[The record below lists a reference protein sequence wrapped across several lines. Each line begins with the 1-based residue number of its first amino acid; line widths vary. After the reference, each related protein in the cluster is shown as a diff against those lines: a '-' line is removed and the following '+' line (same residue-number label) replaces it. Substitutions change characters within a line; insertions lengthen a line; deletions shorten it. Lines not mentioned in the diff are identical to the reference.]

1 MKITLPMRLARAH
14 VGALV
19 VLSLL
24 TLTASLLVAGLPRT
38 MQDAFDLALEKELTA
53 AAGQQGD
60 LAVRYEPTSDP
71 ASRLTDPAA
80 FAGVDATLRG
90 RLPAPLKQVLM
101 PPGRGGAHMSA
112 KTWDTPVTGTGGT
125 RYVNLAWMSDSGQHV
140 EWVAGRAPNALLTT
154 EHEGRQIPLFEIGVV
169 EDASAKLGLEVGTT
183 KVVGESDYNAV
194 RVVGVFR
201 PKNPGSPWWSHH
213 PEVRSVNLV
222 QPPGGGGQQFYTTAL
237 LPDAGLRALGA
248 GRKLAY
254 SWILPAD
261 PRAAAAHGP
270 LRLRESVAE
279 FGRAVSL
286 VSDHVR
292 VFRTD
297 SALSG
302 LLTAFT
308 GKIATAQ
315 TVMYLVLGGLML
327 VALGVIALTVQLA
340 IGRMDRSLALMRA
353 RGGSL
358 GQVTLT
364 GTLVI
369 GVAAVPAVLA
379 GYALAHLVPGPLTA
393 AVHLGPVLLAVAT
406 LAFTALRL
414 TAAHRTPLNERRDD
428 VTASRPA
435 PKRVTLEVLV
445 VVLALVG
452 AHLVRTRGLTTS
464 VEEQGQDPFLLL
476 VPVALTLAAALVTLR
491 LYPYPLRLLVRLAAR
506 TRPAVPFLG
515 LTRAARAGSFTVL
528 AILVLLPA
536 LAVAVFSAVVSGG
549 LSATQDL
556 ASWQRAGAPA
566 RLQVTTEF
574 PAEAVE
580 RVRRVPGVTD
590 VVPAQTGRVQLD
602 HTSERAEIVAVD
614 LARWQTLLA
623 GSPITLPR
631 PPAGAGVPAL
641 YSPALKG
648 RGTLDIGW
656 DTRLK
661 VTESGSVGSLPG
673 LYTGQKFIVVPLDAN
688 RRVAPNVL
696 LVGGDIDLEAVTAA
710 TGMKEVFAVGQAAE
724 LSRIADDPLAAA
736 ITRMLGI
743 STVALGAYALVSVV
757 ISLVVGAADRARAVS
772 FLRTLG
778 LSGRQ
783 AQALTV
789 LEIAPMIVMT
799 AMAGLALGLGLP
811 SAVGPGV
818 NLSRYAGN
826 ITISG
831 YELNPLPAT
840 LLAAGLA
847 AVALLGAYAHTALSR
862 RRGLGSVLRVS
873 D

>member
-1 MKITLPMRLARAH
+1 MPLARMH

-24 TLTASLLVAGLPRT
+24 TLTTSLLVAGLPRT
-38 MQDAFDLALEKELTA
+38 MQGAFDLALEKELAA
-53 AAGQQGD
+53 AAGQQAD
-60 LAVRYEPTSDP
+60 LAVRYEPSSDP

-80 FAGVDATLRG
+80 FATVDATLRG
-90 RLPAPLKQVLM
+90 RLPDLLKRVLA

-112 KTWDTPVTGTGGT
+112 KTWDTPVAGTGGT

-140 EWVAGRAPNALLTT
+140 EWVAGRAPDALLTS
-154 EHEGRQIPLFEIGVV
+154 EHEGRRIPLFEIGVV
-169 EDASAKLGLEVGTT
+169 EDAVAKLGLEIGTT
-183 KVVGESDYNAV
+183 KVIGESDYNAV

-201 PKNPGSPWWSHH
+201 PKNPGSPWWTHH
-213 PEVRSVNLV
+213 PEVRDVDVV

-237 LPDAGLRALGA
+237 LPDAGLRALGP

-261 PRAAAAHGP
+261 PPVAAEHDP

-286 VSDHVR
+286 VSDHAR

-308 GKIATAQ
+308 GKIATAR
-315 TVMYLVLGGLML
+315 TVIYLVLGGLMV
-327 VALGVIALTVQLA
+327 VALGVIALAAQLA
-340 IGRMDRSLALMRA
+340 IGRMDRALSLMRA
-353 RGGSL
+353 RGASL
-358 GQVTLT
+358 GRVTLT
-364 GTLVI
+364 GTFVI
-369 GVAAVPAVLA
+369 GLAAVPATLA
-379 GYALAHLVPGPLTA
+379 GYALAYLVPGPLTT
-393 AVHLGPVLLAVAT
+393 AVHLGPVLLAVVT
-406 LAFTALRL
+406 LAFTALRVA
-414 TAAHRTPLNERRDD
+414 AAHRTPLSERRDD
-428 VTASRPA
+428 VVASRPS

-452 AHLVRTRGLTTS
+452 AYLMRTRGLTTA
-464 VEEQGQDPFLLL
+464 VEEQGEDPFLLL
-476 VPVALTLAAALVTLR
+476 VPVALTVAAALVTLR
-491 LYPYPLRLLVRLAAR
+491 VYPYPLRLLVRVAAR

-536 LAVAVFSAVVSGG
+536 LAVAVFSSVVSGG

-590 VVPAQTGRVQLD
+590 VVPVQTGRVQIG

-614 LARWQTLLA
+614 LARWQNLLA
-623 GSPITLPR
+623 GTPITLPA

-648 RGTLDIGW
+648 RGTLEIGW
-656 DTRLK
+656 NVRMTL
-661 VTESGSVGSLPG
+661 TESGGVGALPG
-673 LYTGQKFIVVPLDAN
+673 LFTGQKFIVVPLDAN

-696 LVGGDIDLEAVTAA
+696 LLGGDIDLGAVTAA
-710 TGMKEVFAVGQAAE
+710 IGTADVFAVGQAEE

-736 ITRMLGI
+736 ITRVLGV

-783 AQALTV
+783 AQALTL
-789 LEIAPMIVMT
+789 LEISPMIVMT
-799 AMAGLALGLGLP
+799 ALVGLALGLGLP
-811 SAVGPGV
+811 SALGPGV

-826 ITISG
+826 ITISD
-831 YELNPLPAT
+831 YELHLLPAV

-847 AVALLGAYAHTALSR
+847 AVTLLGAYAHTALSR
-862 RRGLGSVLRVS
+862 RRSLGSVLRVS